1 MLCHMKPR
9 TSLLVAGLI
18 LMLACMP
25 AHAFRCGNRIVTKH
39 MHEAEVQRACGE
51 PTTVRHVGRTLR
63 SIELPIERNLGGGW
77 TTRNFPG
84 YGIAQEVIVT
94 EYVYNFGPRKLM
106 RRLLFEGGILVSI
119 DTLGYG
125 YLEK

>member
-9 TSLLVAGLI
+9 TSLLVASLI
-18 LMLACMP
+18 LTLVCMP

-51 PTTVRHVGRTLR
+51 PTTVCHVGRTLR
-63 SIELPIERNLGGGW
+63 SIELPIERDLGGGW

-119 DTLGYG
+119 ETLGYG